1 MNMEI
6 SNEKIEL
13 VKEKIVRE
21 FKPEKIILFGS
32 YAWGTPD
39 ENSDIDLFIV
49 KETEDTRKMARE
61 IDGSIFPRPFPID
74 IIVYTPE
81 NVKKRLAINDFFI
94 RDIFDNGKLLYGSK

>member
-1 MNMEI
+1 MEI
-6 SNEKIEL
+6 NNEKIEL

-32 YAWGTPD
+32 CAWGTPN
-39 ENSDIDLFIV
+39 ENSDVDLFIV
-49 KETEDTRKMARE
+49 KETEDTRKLARE

-94 RDIFDNGKLLYGSK
+94 RDIFNNGKLLYGSK